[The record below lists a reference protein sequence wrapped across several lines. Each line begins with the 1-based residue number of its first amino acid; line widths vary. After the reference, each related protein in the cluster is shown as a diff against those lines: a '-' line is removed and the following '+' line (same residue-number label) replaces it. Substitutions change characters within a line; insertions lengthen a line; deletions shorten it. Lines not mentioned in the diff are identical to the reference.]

1 MDIQRNSLQDAFVE
15 DHRKMTMGFYRL
27 RQSLEDA
34 DWTGARRLAEEI
46 DQDVGSHIEFEETL
60 YYPRLKPVIGAG
72 NISRMYEEHQ
82 IGLGLI
88 RDIEA
93 LGPDAPEKEVCSRL
107 ADRCRQ
113 MLEHARS
120 CGTLISHLT
129 DLPQEEQTDLLAKLQ
144 EIRGRGTRWTE
155 FAGIRESS
163 GLNTGTG

>member
-1 MDIQRNSLQDAFVE
+1 MDTHRKSLQDAFIE

-34 DWTGARRLAEEI
+34 DWPEARRLAEKI
-46 DQDVGSHIEFEETL
+46 DRDVGSHIEFEETL
-60 YYPRLKPVIGAG
+60 YYPRLKPVIGAE

-88 RDIEA
+88 RDIDA
-93 LGPDAPEKEVCSRL
+93 LGPDEPENEVCSRL
-107 ADRCRQ
+107 ADRCRE
-113 MLEHARS
+113 MLEHAQS

-129 DLPQEEQTDLLAKLQ
+129 DLPQEEQAELLAELQ

-155 FAGIRESS
+155 FAGIRNSS
-163 GLNTGTG
+163 GLNTNTG